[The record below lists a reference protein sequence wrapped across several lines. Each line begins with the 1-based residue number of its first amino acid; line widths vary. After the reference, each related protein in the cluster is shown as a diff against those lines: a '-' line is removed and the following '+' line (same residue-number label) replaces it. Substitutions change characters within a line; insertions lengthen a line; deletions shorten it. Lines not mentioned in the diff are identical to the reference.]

1 MSDKGF
7 DPCECI
13 WSHELAMQR
22 LLSILRQTQ
31 AYCTDNEC
39 LNLSRLPGPR
49 NGLPSSDFFLMCM
62 TFGIIALMY
71 ALRPRSLRQERAE
84 GSKTRNNGG
93 GPNGD
98 PPAPPPTAD

>member
-22 LLSILRQTQ
+22 LLSIRKGKCILM
-31 AYCTDNEC
+31 EK
-39 LNLSRLPGPR
+39 LNASFAVPGPR